1 MKNTNIVNIDR
12 LQDSEKS
19 RQTQK
24 STETLEKTAR
34 VSSRNKNAVKPE
46 KIEPKTSAQ
55 SQIARSKT
63 PVQPRKF
70 AEGLC
75 FKKLFFVFLIGSVIG
90 ALYEDVLIFTVTYF
104 TTGTGEWMLH
114 RGVIYG
120 PFNVIYGFGAAL
132 MCWVLLRK
140 PYENWQIFLLAAGI
154 GGIVE
159 YALSYFQELVTHTT
173 SWDYHG
179 MWLNLNGRTTIPFM
193 AVWGLMGLVLVKVI
207 YPIISR
213 WIERIPIRTGEI
225 IFAGLLIFM
234 LIDMTISWSAV
245 VRRALRHNNIPAL
258 TPVGEFFDRNYPD
271 EFLVKYYPNM
281 EWAEQK

>member
-1 MKNTNIVNIDR
+1 MNGFVIIVAGITVMKNTNITNTDR
-12 LQDSEKS
+12 LQGSEKS

-24 STETLEKTAR
+24 PTETSEK
-34 VSSRNKNAVKPE
+34 V
-46 KIEPKTSAQ
+46 
-55 SQIARSKT
+55 
-63 PVQPRKF
+63 PVRPRKF

-225 IFAGLLIFM
+225 LFAGLLIFM

-245 VRRALRHNNIPAL
+245 VRRALRHNNVPAL

>member
-1 MKNTNIVNIDR
+1 MKNTNTDNANR
-12 LQDSEKS
+12 LQSSKKLRRTQVSTDGAE
-19 RQTQK
+19 RTQK
-24 STETLEKTAR
+24 SM
-34 VSSRNKNAVKPE
+34 
-46 KIEPKTSAQ
+46 KTSEKAP
-55 SQIARSKT
+55 A
-63 PVQPRKF
+63 QPRKF

-90 ALYEDVLIFTVTYF
+90 ALYEDILIFAVTYF

-154 GGIVE
+154 GGFVE
-159 YALSYFQELVTHTT
+159 YALSYLQELVTHTT

-193 AVWGLMGLVLVKVI
+193 AVWGLMGMVLVKVV

-213 WIERIPIRTGEI
+213 WIEQIPIRTGEI

-245 VRRALRHNNIPAL
+245 VRRALRHNNVPAL